1 MNELE
6 MIRYENYEKMYQAV
20 VLGLDDVTKRMGQLS
35 QQGKSKSVA
44 YRQLM
49 TQKLTY
55 KNILDMYRLFG
66 IE

>member
-1 MNELE
+1 MNELQ

-20 VLGLDDVTKRMGQLS
+20 VLGLADVTKRMAQLN

-66 IE
+66 ID